1 MRGIAIAAAAL
12 ALTFWP
18 GTPRAEV
25 RIVTTTTDL
34 AAIAKAVGGEDVS
47 VESLT
52 RGTRDPHYAAAR
64 PSMIRK
70 VYRADL
76 LLLVGADLEIGWL
89 PAALQAG
96 RNRKVLPGGP
106 GHLDLSTVVEL
117 IEKPTGPVS
126 RAMGDVHAKGNPH
139 YWLDPA
145 NGRPIARAVAG
156 RLARIDPSN
165 AAGYRDRL
173 ARFEDRLARRS
184 ETWRSRLAP
193 LRGRAVIS
201 HHKTFSYLARAFGF
215 RIVGQVEPLPGVAP
229 TAAHLESLVGR
240 IKSEGIGV
248 LIMAPYYGRRA
259 SRLLNA
265 RTGIKVAVLPQSV
278 GTTDG
283 IKTYT
288 DLFDAIVAS
297 FADAGAI

>member
-1 MRGIAIAAAAL
+1 MRGIAIAAAL
-12 ALTFWP
+12 ALTFWT
-18 GTPRAEV
+18 GISRAEV

-139 YWLDPA
+139 YWLDPR
-145 NGRPIARAVAG
+145 NGSPMARAVAA
-156 RLARIDPSN
+156 RLARIDPPR
-165 AAGYRDRL
+165 AASYRDRL
-173 ARFEDRLARRS
+173 SRFEGRLAQKIAA
-184 ETWRSRLAP
+184 WRSRLEP
-193 LRGRAVIS
+193 LRGRTVIS

-215 RIVGQVEPLPGVAP
+215 RIVGQVERLPGVAP
-229 TAAHLESLVGR
+229 TAAHLESLVAR
-240 IKSEGIGV
+240 IKSERIGA

-265 RTGIKVAVLPQSV
+265 RTGIKVVVLPQSV
-278 GTTDG
+278 GATDQ
-283 IKTYT
+283 IKTYPA
-288 DLFDAIVAS
+288 LFDAIVAA
-297 FADAGAI
+297 FAGAGAI